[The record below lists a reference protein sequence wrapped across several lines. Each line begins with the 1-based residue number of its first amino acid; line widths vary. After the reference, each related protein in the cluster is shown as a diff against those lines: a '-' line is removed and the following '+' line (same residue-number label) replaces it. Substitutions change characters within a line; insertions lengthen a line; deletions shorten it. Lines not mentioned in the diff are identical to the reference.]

1 MVVQCLCSGT
11 RFYRDSPVR
20 FETMNEHGSKGHDQR
35 IAKNWSVSKVEC
47 EKEYLG
53 PPTEAWTN
61 DQYGA
66 DEITTFPYTLPLLN
80 NLKAIQDTF
89 LLMIGAHPNT
99 DTSRTNSGGSQ
110 LVSKDRQIHR
120 INVNSL
126 PKATQG
132 NQKHRN
138 RRHLDMLCQTETCPD
153 APLSPAPRTSSAI
166 STMERND
173 TTLRT
178 LHTYPIAC

>member
-20 FETMNEHGSKGHDQR
+20 FETMNEHGSKGHDR
-35 IAKNWSVSKVEC
+35 TIAKNWSVSKVEC

-61 DQYGA
+61 DQSPKRT
-66 DEITTFPYTLPLLN
+66 DVDKEIDNRPRHHLFPSFDFFIQTTSPKQLASDPRYLFTH
-80 NLKAIQDTF
+80 DT
-89 LLMIGAHPNT
+89 PNQC
-99 DTSRTNSGGSQ
+99 Q
-110 LVSKDRQIHR
+110 L
-120 INVNSL
+120 L
-126 PKATQG
+126 PKATEG

-138 RRHLDMLCQTETCPD
+138 RPHMAILCQIETCLD
-153 APLSPAPRTSSAI
+153 ARLSPAPRTSSSI

-173 TTLRT
+173 AALRT
-178 LHTYPIAC
+178 LHAYSIAC